1 MYAAPLKACEW
12 NNTQVVDNT
21 KHKHVTLSVF
31 FKLLKPNALISD
43 CISKAGTC
51 LCAFYFVVSME

>member
-12 NNTQVVDNT
+12 NNTQMIDIVE
-21 KHKHVTLSVF
+21 HVTSSVF
-31 FKLLKPNALISD
+31 FLVIKT
-43 CISKAGTC
+43 GTC